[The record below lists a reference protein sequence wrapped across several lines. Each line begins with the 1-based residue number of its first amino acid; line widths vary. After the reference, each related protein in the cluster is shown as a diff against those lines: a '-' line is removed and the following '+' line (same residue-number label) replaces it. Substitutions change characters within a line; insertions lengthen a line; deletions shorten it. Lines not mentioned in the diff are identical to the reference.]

1 MQRDTSLWGR
11 GTQNSSLYHP
21 YGTRSFCK
29 WWTCPSILAEA
40 SLLVSWEQLFWGEE
54 SICHGNWYPWKWMMN
69 MNPRER
75 DLHRPPTAFRP
86 LEYFTL
92 LTYTPCFQD
101 VTFGIYSLS
110 LYRLFIKLLCSVS
123 LPNLS
128 ASHLLV
134 CGGMVQVFPLHSSS
148 AQWPGATF
156 SISVYLSYL
165 STRNTIRTHQ
175 MVLGIWWSLFLEQS
189 LFCNSVSLT
198 SLTSISRE

>member
-1 MQRDTSLWGR
+1 MRKETSLMSQEKLREESDSQEAWSMENMFTVNHLGSSGVYR
-11 GTQNSSLYHP
+11 HAERYLTLRQGTQNSSLYHP

-40 SLLVSWEQLFWGEE
+40 SLFVSWEQLFWGGE

-75 DLHRPPTAFRP
+75 DLRGPSTAFQP
-86 LEYFTL
+86 LECFTL

-110 LYRLFIKLLCSVS
+110 LYRLFIKLLRSVS

-128 ASHLLV
+128 APHLLV
-134 CGGMVQVFPLHSSS
+134 CGGMVQVSPLLSSS
-148 AQWPGATF
+148 A
-156 SISVYLSYL
+156 
-165 STRNTIRTHQ
+165 
-175 MVLGIWWSLFLEQS
+175 
-189 LFCNSVSLT
+189 
-198 SLTSISRE
+198 